1 MNNDVI
7 SLPLLEVD
15 SLTVDYRTRRGSIRA
30 VNNVS
35 FTLEKGETLGLV
47 GESGSGKSTL
57 GLSVIRLVPP
67 PGVISS
73 GHITIDGTEI
83 LSLSEEEMRSIRGKK
98 VAFVFQDPMTS
109 LNPVKKV
116 GAHFIELIRSHEST
130 VNEREALGR
139 AKTALQDVGILP
151 ERINDYPHQFSG
163 GMRQRIMIALA
174 IALNPDLVIADEP
187 TTALDV
193 IVQAKILDLL
203 KSLRDTYGMALI
215 LVTHDLSIV
224 LERCDKII
232 VIYAG
237 SLVEYATGVELHRN
251 PLHPYTRGLLQS
263 IPNIELAEQKLEAI
277 PGSPPNLLNPPK
289 GCRFWPRCSFAKE
302 NCRVEEPPI
311 VESSPGH
318 FVRCFSEVHDPERS
332 RKG

>member
-1 MNNDVI
+1 VI

-15 SLTVDYRTRRGSIRA
+15 SLTVDYRTQRGNIRA

-57 GLSVIRLVPP
+57 GLSIIRLVPP
-67 PGVISS
+67 PGVIVN
-73 GHITIDGTEI
+73 GHIKIDGTDI
-83 LSLSEEEMRSIRGKK
+83 LNLSKEEMRSIRGKK
-98 VAFVFQDPMTS
+98 VALVFQDPMTS

-116 GAHFIELIRSHEST
+116 GAHFIELIRTHEPD
-130 VNEREALGR
+130 VGEGEALER
-139 AKTALQDVGILP
+139 AEKALNDVGILP
-151 ERINDYPHQFSG
+151 ERINAYPHQFSG

-193 IVQAKILDLL
+193 IVQAKTLDLL
-203 KSLRDTYGMALI
+203 KSLRDTYGMALVLI
-215 LVTHDLSIV
+215 THDLSIV

-232 VIYAG
+232 VMYAG
-237 SLVEYATGVELHRN
+237 SVVEYASSVELHRN
-251 PLHPYTRGLLQS
+251 PRHPYTQGLLQS

-277 PGSPPNLLNPPK
+277 PGSPPNMLNPPK
-289 GCRFWPRCSFAKE
+289 GCRFWPRCSHAEKK
-302 NCRVEEPPI
+302 CRVEEPPI

-318 FVRCFSEVHDPERS
+318 FVRCFMEAAQP
-332 RKG
+332 

>member
-1 MNNDVI
+1 
-7 SLPLLEVD
+7 
-15 SLTVDYRTRRGSIRA
+15 
-30 VNNVS
+30 
-35 FTLEKGETLGLV
+35 LEKGETLGLV

-57 GLSVIRLVPP
+57 GLSIIRLVPV
-67 PGVISS
+67 PGVIVN
-73 GHITIDGTEI
+73 GHVRIDEVDI
-83 LSLSEEEMRSIRGKK
+83 VRLSDEEMRAIRGKK

-116 GAHFIELIRSHEST
+116 GAHFIELIRTHEPRVAET
-130 VNEREALGR
+130 EALER
-139 AKTALQDVGILP
+139 AQKTLNDVGILP

-203 KSLRDTYGMALI
+203 KGLRDTYGMALVLI
-215 LVTHDLSIV
+215 THDLSIV

-232 VIYAG
+232 VMYAG
-237 SLVEYATGVELHRN
+237 SMVEYATGTELHSDPR
-251 PLHPYTRGLLQS
+251 HPYTQGLLQS

-289 GCRFWPRCSFAKE
+289 GCRFWLRCSEAGE
-302 NCRVEEPPI
+302 NCDTQEPPI
-311 VESSPGH
+311 VEVNPGH
-318 FVRCFSEVHDPERS
+318 FVRCFKE
-332 RKG
+332 KGLR

>member
-15 SLTVDYRTRRGSIRA
+15 SLTVDYRTRRGNIRA
-30 VNNVS
+30 VNNIS

-47 GESGSGKSTL
+47 GESGCGKSTL

-67 PGVISS
+67 PGVIVN
-73 GHITIDGTEI
+73 GHVRIDGTDI
-83 LSLSEEEMRSIRGKK
+83 LSLSDEEMRSIRAKK

-109 LNPVKKV
+109 LSPVKKV
-116 GAHFIELIRSHEST
+116 AAHFVELIRTHEPD
-130 VNEREALGR
+130 VKEREALER
-139 AKTALQDVGILP
+139 AEKALNDVGILP

-193 IVQAKILDLL
+193 IVQAKTLDLL

-215 LVTHDLSIV
+215 LITHDLSIV

-232 VIYAG
+232 VMYAG
-237 SLVEYATGVELHRN
+237 SLVEYATSTELHRN
-251 PLHPYTRGLLQS
+251 PRHPYTRGLLQS
-263 IPNIELAEQKLEAI
+263 IPNIELTEQKLEAI

-289 GCRFWPRCSFAKE
+289 GCRFWLRCSYANKK
-302 NCRVEEPPI
+302 CHMKEPPI
-311 VESSPGH
+311 VEFSPGH
-318 FVRCFSEVHDPERS
+318 FVRCFKETHNLERS
-332 RKG
+332 RKR